1 MLMTLTC
8 QAPNAPDVGY
18 LLGKHPDS
26 VFSRPFSAGTAW
38 VFYPEVTERQVT
50 VALLTEIDPIGLVR
64 GPAALTQLDQ
74 YVNDRPY
81 VATSLTSVALRTAF
95 GSALAGRCDARPD
108 LLDTRFHW
116 EVALPAVACDA
127 GAEFITR
134 IFAPLGYSVATTR
147 LPLDARFPDWGDANL
162 YRVTLTGAQTTQ
174 ALLSHLYVLLP
185 VLDNAKHYYVDT
197 QEAEK
202 LLAHGGAWLAAH
214 PERDLI
220 TRRYLRYKRPLIQ
233 QANDALARLIAEVEV
248 DVSGV
253 LGVGDDTDAADA
265 IASLDPSGLDQ
276 VNAAA
281 AYVTPDAVTSGAPS
295 TAAAE
300 AATPTSA
307 QATSVTAAPDAT
319 PADATPASAPGA
331 PALDEEVTPEVT
343 LHQQRLQA
351 VMAAVRAVG
360 ARSLA
365 DLGCGEG
372 QLLALALADRSLTR
386 IFGMDVSS
394 AALAR
399 ARRRLHWETLP
410 QAQRQR
416 IELALGSLLYRD
428 QRLAGFD
435 AAALV
440 EVIEHLDPPRLRAME
455 QVVFGHAR
463 PGRVIITTPN
473 REYNVHWTQAGA
485 EERLRHGDHRFEWT
499 RAECQAWVERV
510 ASAYGYRGAQ
520 QELGDG
526 APDRPEIGSPS
537 QLVIFDLAT

>member
-26 VFSRPFSAGTAW
+26 VFARPFSAGMVW

-81 VATSLTSVALRTAF
+81 VASSLTSVALHTAF
-95 GSALAGRCDARPD
+95 GSALAGRCEARPD
-108 LLDTRFHW
+108 LVATRFRW
-116 EVALPAVACDA
+116 RVTLPAVACDA
-127 GAEFITR
+127 GADFIAR
-134 IFAPLGYSVATTR
+134 VFAPLGYAVSATR
-147 LPLDARFPDWGDANL
+147 LPLDPRFPAWGEANL
-162 YRVTLTGAQTTQ
+162 YRVTLTGEQTTQ

-185 VLDNAKHYYVDT
+185 VLDNAKHYYVDA

-233 QANDALARLIAEVEV
+233 QATDALVRLLTVEEADTPSAV
-248 DVSGV
+248 DTTGPS
-253 LGVGDDTDAADA
+253 DDTAQADTLAGADGAADLA
-265 IASLDPSGLDQ
+265 HSAPA
-276 VNAAA
+276 N
-281 AYVTPDAVTSGAPS
+281 TS
-295 TAAAE
+295 
-300 AATPTSA
+300 
-307 QATSVTAAPDAT
+307 
-319 PADATPASAPGA
+319 PADAAPNGPDPIATEVVTADAALVETSARST
-331 PALDEEVTPEVT
+331 ESTTETTPEMT

-351 VMAAVRAVG
+351 VMDAVRTVG

-372 QLLALALADRSLTR
+372 RLLALALADRSLTR

-399 ARRRLHWETLP
+399 ARRRLRWETLP
-410 QAQRQR
+410 EGQRRR
-416 IELALGSLLYRD
+416 IEIALGSLLYRD

-455 QVVFGHAR
+455 QVVFAHAR
-463 PGRVIITTPN
+463 PQRVIITTPN
-473 REYNVHWTQAGA
+473 REYNVHWAKAGA

-499 RAECQAWVERV
+499 RAECQAWAERV
-510 ASAYGYRGAQ
+510 ASAYGYLATW

-526 APDRPEIGSPS
+526 DPNRPEIGSPS
-537 QLVIFDLAT
+537 QLVIFDHVTNG